1 MANYD
6 ILGNIA
12 IIKFPKDT
20 NKKEKLL
27 FSSHLL
33 KNNKSLKTIL
43 EKKGKFSGRLR
54 TQKTGYIIGEKTKES
69 LYKENNCTFRL
80 NVETCYFS
88 PRLSNDRKEIA
99 DMIKKGEEVLVMFGG
114 IAPYAIVI
122 GKNSKANNAISIEL
136 SRQCNKYAQENVKR
150 NKLEEKVKI
159 IQGDVRKVLPKLK
172 QKFDRI
178 VMARPNLKDPFLD
191 IAFKSIK
198 KNGTIHY
205 HGFYNE
211 DNLEELKDL
220 INEEAKKAKKK
231 IKITKI
237 KKAGDIAPYKYR
249 YRVDFDVLN

>member
-12 IIKFPKDT
+12 IIKFQKNT
-20 NKKEKLL
+20 KKKEKLL
-27 FSSHLL
+27 FSKNLL
-33 KNNKSLKTIL
+33 KNNKGLKTIL

-122 GKNSKANNAISIEL
+122 GKISKANNVISVEL
-136 SRQCNKYAQENVKR
+136 SRECNKYAQENVKR
-150 NKLEEKVKI
+150 NKLEDKVKI
-159 IQGDVRKVLPKLK
+159 IPGDVKKVLPKLK

-178 VMARPNLKDPFLD
+178 VMARPNLKDSFLN

-220 INEEAKKAKKK
+220 IKEEAKKAKKK

-249 YRVDFDVLN
+249 YRVDFDVLS

>member
-1 MANYD
+1 M
-6 ILGNIA
+6 
-12 IIKFPKDT
+12 
-20 NKKEKLL
+20 
-27 FSSHLL
+27 
-33 KNNKSLKTIL
+33 
-43 EKKGKFSGRLR
+43 
-54 TQKTGYIIGEKTKES
+54 
-69 LYKENNCTFRL
+69 
-80 NVETCYFS
+80 ETCYFS

-122 GKNSKANNAISIEL
+122 GKISKANNVISVEL
-136 SRQCNKYAQENVKR
+136 SRECNKYAQENVKR
-150 NKLEEKVKI
+150 NKLEDKVKI
-159 IQGDVRKVLPKLK
+159 IPGDVKKVLPKLK

-178 VMARPNLKDPFLD
+178 VMARPNLKDSFLN

-220 INEEAKKAKKK
+220 IKEEAKKAKKK
-231 IKITKI
+231 VKITKI